1 MHQNSKFYSGLAPRR
16 IKHAELPH
24 VTVQRPVYK
33 EGFYS
38 VIDPTIKSLKAAIST
53 YEMQGGRAN
62 IFINDDGM
70 QLIFP
75 EDAEKRR
82 NYYEEHRVGW
92 VARPKHNPQPTGG
105 GEAFIRAGNFK
116 RLLT

>member
-16 IKHAELPH
+16 IKHAEVPH

-33 EGFYS
+33 EGFYC

-70 QLIFP
+70 QLISLKMP
-75 EDAEKRR
+75 RSEGIIMKSTES
-82 NYYEEHRVGW
+82 
-92 VARPKHNPQPTGG
+92 
-105 GEAFIRAGNFK
+105 AGLLGQNIIPSQLAVE
-116 RLLT
+116 RLLSALAISKGF